1 MEKPPSIHI
10 DALVETIDSTT
21 NPAFV
26 HHMKETL
33 TWLAK
38 RQEYSHE
45 YYRQL
50 KRYSS
55 QDKLEEALWMFDH
68 VTRVRFEAAA
78 LAFIQNIHAACD
90 AFPFALH
97 ILLGGLSDRENR
109 EDEHFKWN
117 RALIKQVEQK
127 FPDAVVLAENLRV
140 FMDDVNFRILA
151 SLVNQAK
158 HKYFPRIRCEYDA
171 TDARYHL
178 RIRDFEY
185 VCYPN
190 GKKEKRTIDVLDVLD
205 FAKTI
210 HDDTLVKIYRLY
222 LLSYDCVKLGQ

>member
-1 MEKPPSIHI
+1 MENPPSIDI
-10 DALVETIDSTT
+10 DAFVKTIDSTT
-21 NPAFV
+21 NPAFA
-26 HHMKETL
+26 HHMKEAL

-45 YYRQL
+45 YYRLL

-55 QDKLEEALWMFDH
+55 QDKLEGALWMSDH
-68 VTRVRFEAAA
+68 GTRVKFEAAT

-97 ILLGGLSDRENR
+97 ILLGGLSARDNP

-117 RALIKQVEQK
+117 RELIKQVRQK
-127 FPDAVVLAENLRV
+127 FPDAEVLREQLRM
-140 FMDDVNFRILA
+140 FMDDTNFRILA

-171 TDARYHL
+171 EGPRYHL
-178 RIRDFEY
+178 RIRDFDY
-185 VCYPN
+185 VCYPD
-190 GKKEKRTIDVLDVLD
+190 GGKEKRTIDILDVLE
-205 FAKTI
+205 FAKTL
-210 HDDTLVKIYRLY
+210 HNETLVRLYRLY
-222 LLSYDCVKLGQ
+222 LLSYDCVKTS